1 MPDDEPA
8 GVAGAE
14 DVDSEGARVTPSPA
28 GANPSPRMI
37 VGLVLFMVV
46 LAAFLA
52 WMLTIGG
59 ETDAQ
64 RNLRELDAR
73 ASPAPQGDPPMP
85 ASAGRVIYDA
95 QCIACH
101 GRGAVGGPGGPALV
115 AKRYTPP
122 RWEDQDLANV
132 IYGGRG
138 SMPAFSDRL
147 SLEELAAVV
156 AYIRWEQGLPVPGTQ
171 VRESPA

>member
-1 MPDDEPA
+1 MIL
-8 GVAGAE
+8 GV
-14 DVDSEGARVTPSPA
+14 VV
-28 GANPSPRMI
+28 
-37 VGLVLFMVV
+37 FMMA

-52 WMLTIGG
+52 WMLAIGG

-64 RNLRELDAR
+64 RSLRELDAR

-85 ASAGRVIYDA
+85 ASAGKAIYDA

-101 GRGAVGGPGGPALV
+101 GAGAAGGASGPALV

-138 SMPAFSDRL
+138 SMPAFSNRL
-147 SLEELAAVV
+147 SIDELASVV
-156 AYIRWEQGLPVPGTQ
+156 AYIRWEQGLPVPGAQ